1 MRFDGEWLLCDDGVA
16 RPVLRCEILAAD
28 RSWRAAEFLI
38 DSGAD
43 RTVFSANV
51 LKSLRFEAG
60 PPAASIGGVGGTADV
75 VTVGT
80 ELRFTRADSVKV
92 VFRGDYLA
100 CTRPKSLDMSV
111 LGRDVLE
118 MFALIVDRRSDT
130 VCLLGGRHR
139 YTITE
144 NS

>member
-16 RPVLRCEILAAD
+16 RPVLRCEIRAAD

-51 LKSLRFEAG
+51 LESLRLEVG

-75 VTVGT
+75 VAVGT
-80 ELRFTRADSVKV
+80 GT
-92 VFRGDYLA
+92 
-100 CTRPKSLDMSV
+100 SLHPCG
-111 LGRDVLE
+111 LGQGA
-118 MFALIVDRRSDT
+118 FSW
-130 VCLLGGRHR
+130 
-139 YTITE
+139 
-144 NS
+144 

>member
-16 RPVLRCEILAAD
+16 RPVLRCEILASD
-28 RSWRAAEFLI
+28 RSWRAAELLI

-43 RTVFSANV
+43 RTVLSANV
-51 LKSLRFEAG
+51 LKSLRMETG
-60 PPAASIGGVGGTADV
+60 PPAASIGGIGGTAEV
-75 VTVGT
+75 VSVET
-80 ELRFTRADSVKV
+80 ELRFTRADSAKV
-92 VFRGDYLA
+92 LFGGDYLA
-100 CTRPKSLDMSV
+100 CTNPESLDMSV

-118 MFALIVDRRSDT
+118 MFAVIVDRRGDT